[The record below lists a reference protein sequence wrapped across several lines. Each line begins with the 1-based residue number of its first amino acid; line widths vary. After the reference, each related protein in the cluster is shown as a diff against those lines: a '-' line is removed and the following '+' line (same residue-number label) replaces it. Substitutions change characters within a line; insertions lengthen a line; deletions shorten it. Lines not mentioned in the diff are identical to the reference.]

1 MLVEMR
7 VTGPISDRVVRVAAH
22 PTDRP
27 CLPLPTMV
35 GPRPSAAAEAA
46 RQPTQVWVPDVK
58 EGYLPGW
65 VHSED
70 EDAAEVVMEGGEV
83 SVLSSQIWHLGVE

>member
-1 MLVEMR
+1 
-7 VTGPISDRVVRVAAH
+7 
-22 PTDRP
+22 
-27 CLPLPTMV
+27 MV
-35 GPRPSAAAEAA
+35 GARPSAAAEAA

-70 EDAAEVVMEGGEV
+70 EEAAEVVMEGGEV
-83 SVLSSQIWHLGVE
+83 SMHLPRAWSLCVE

>member
-1 MLVEMR
+1 MQ
-7 VTGPISDRVVRVAAH
+7 VTGPLSDRVVGLKQ
-22 PTDRP
+22 RP
-27 CLPLPTMV
+27 AIYLPCPLLPTMAAL
-35 GPRPSAAAEAA
+35 RPSPAAEAA

-70 EDAAEVVMEGGEV
+70 EEAAEVVMEGGEV
-83 SVLSSQIWHLGVE
+83 RMHLR

>member
-1 MLVEMR
+1 MASAR
-7 VTGPISDRVVRVAAH
+7 PVA
-22 PTDRP
+22 
-27 CLPLPTMV
+27 
-35 GPRPSAAAEAA
+35 AAAEAA

-83 SVLSSQIWHLGVE
+83 SMHPASNVACMY

>member
-1 MLVEMR
+1 MR
-7 VTGPISDRVVRVAAH
+7 VTGSLLDRVLRLSAAGVWIPALFTPYH
-22 PTDRP
+22 P
-27 CLPLPTMV
+27 MAA
-35 GPRPSAAAEAA
+35 PRPSNAAETA

-70 EDAAEVVMEGGEV
+70 EEAAEVVMESGEV
-83 SVLSSQIWHLGVE
+83 CMPLL

>member
-1 MLVEMR
+1 M
-7 VTGPISDRVVRVAAH
+7 AA
-22 PTDRP
+22 
-27 CLPLPTMV
+27 
-35 GPRPSAAAEAA
+35 PRPSIAAEAA

-70 EDAAEVVMEGGEV
+70 EEAAEVVMEGGEV
-83 SVLSSQIWHLGVE
+83 RTHSHRIMNCALNVEADPESSI